1 MDDLTQRNYDRK
13 PGKKPEKQYVIDA
26 LAGESWRLFRIMGEF
41 VQGFEDMSDVGKA
54 VTIFGSARLK
64 PGHPYYEKA
73 EQLARRLAECDYTVI
88 TGGGPGIME
97 AGNKGAY
104 EAEGRSI
111 GLNIDLPFEQGAN
124 PYLTDELSFRYF
136 FIRKVMLV
144 KYSTAFVVFP
154 GGFGTIDELFESLT
168 LIQTKKIKPF
178 PIYLVGK
185 EFWGG
190 LLEWLESVPLETGT
204 IAPKDMHL
212 FKVVDNVASIPEEID
227 AYYQSLEHGGFEV
240 PSDANEVV
248 ETEG

>member
-1 MDDLTQRNYDRK
+1 MDDTINNQIDSRGY
-13 PGKKPEKQYVIDA
+13 GQKPEKQYVIDA

-64 PGHPYYEKA
+64 ADHPYYEQA
-73 EQLARRLAECDYTVI
+73 ERLAKKLAECDYTVI

-97 AGNKGAY
+97 AGNKGAF
-104 EAEGRSI
+104 EAKGRSI

-124 PYLTDELSFRYF
+124 PYLTDELNFRYF

-185 EFWGG
+185 EYWGG
-190 LLEWLESVPLETGT
+190 LLDWLEGTLKEAGT

-212 FKVVDNVASIPEEID
+212 FKVVDNVESIPDEID
-227 AYYQSLEHGGFEV
+227 DYYDSLEHGGFEV
-240 PSDANEVV
+240 PSDVNEVEV
-248 ETEG
+248 EG

>member
-1 MDDLTQRNYDRK
+1 MDTINNRNAST
-13 PGKKPEKQYVIDA
+13 KPEKQYVIDA
-26 LAGESWRLFRIMGEF
+26 LAAESWRLFRIMGEF

-64 PGHPYYEKA
+64 ADHPYYEQA
-73 EQLARRLAECDYTVI
+73 EKLAKKLAECDYTVI

-104 EAEGRSI
+104 EAKGRSI

-124 PYLTDELSFRYF
+124 PYLTDELNFRYF

-190 LLEWLESVPLETGT
+190 LLAWLESTLLEMGT

-212 FKVVDNVASIPEEID
+212 FKVVDNVESIPHEID
-227 AYYQSLEHGGFEV
+227 AYYETLEHGGFEV
-240 PSDANEVV
+240 PSDANEVEV
-248 ETEG
+248 EG

>member
-1 MDDLTQRNYDRK
+1 MDDTIGNRTDNRGYGQ
-13 PGKKPEKQYVIDA
+13 KPEKQYVIDA

-64 PGHPYYEKA
+64 ADHPYYEQA
-73 EQLARRLAECDYTVI
+73 EKLAKKLAECDYTVI

-104 EAEGRSI
+104 EAKGRSI

-124 PYLTDELSFRYF
+124 PYLTDELNFRYF

-190 LLEWLESVPLETGT
+190 LIEWLERTLLEMGT

-212 FKVVDNVASIPEEID
+212 FKVVDDVESIPHEID
-227 AYYQSLEHGGFEV
+227 DYYETLEHGGFEV
-240 PSDANEVV
+240 PSDVNEVEV
-248 ETEG
+248 EG